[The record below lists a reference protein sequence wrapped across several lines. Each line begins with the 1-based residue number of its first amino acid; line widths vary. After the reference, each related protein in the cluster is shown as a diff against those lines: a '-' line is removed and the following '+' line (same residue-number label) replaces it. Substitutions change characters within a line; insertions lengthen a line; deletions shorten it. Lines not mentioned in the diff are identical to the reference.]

1 MLTRSWDQFETN
13 KALFGVES
21 TFNEELY
28 TTKLERGPQM
38 REREREALRIAR
50 EIEGQTTR
58 NIHLAEERGMRLT
71 SEVEAMDE
79 ESRYSSVL
87 RAEKDVGED
96 DEDGHIDD
104 HNDETFGGVS
114 FAPLTASTSD
124 SNTSTP
130 AAGEYC
136 FLSVVGYIATL
147 AKQLEQGVGLTSSLA
162 CCDVC
167 TMVLMV
173 CIFSLGETDNK
184 GSRPS
189 SADSSQVGSDDI
201 ERVRD
206 LLLNFDPVLFAMIFV
221 MPPSSRHAAV

>member
-1 MLTRSWDQFETN
+1 MFCQ
-13 KALFGVES
+13 
-21 TFNEELY
+21 
-28 TTKLERGPQM
+28 
-38 REREREALRIAR
+38 
-50 EIEGQTTR
+50 
-58 NIHLAEERGMRLT
+58 ERGMRLT